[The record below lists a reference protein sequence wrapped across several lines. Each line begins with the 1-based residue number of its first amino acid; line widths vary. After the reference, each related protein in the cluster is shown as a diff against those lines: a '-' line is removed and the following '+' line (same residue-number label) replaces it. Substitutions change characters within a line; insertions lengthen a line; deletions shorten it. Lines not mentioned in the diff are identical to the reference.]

1 MKFHFLIGSLSTV
14 LIRVHS
20 FRVVS
25 ITSTSS
31 PFLTD
36 KVPSSRAVKAAIVIH
51 REALMGWRQ
60 ECKQGKKD
68 RKQKT
73 FGWWY
78 SNYQLVKRWMD
89 YNKIKILK
97 WNYLSCLVTLN
108 VHAATTHTYPTHAQ
122 TYLLCTCTH
131 AQPYKLQCVLTL
143 ESGLAEASSLISGRE
158 EKERGW
164 YQVSGL
170 DLAPICRLFLTLRNR
185 NSGIA
190 RPLYAS

>member
-1 MKFHFLIGSLSTV
+1 MKSRQGSNPSLGSLSSSDQSPLLLLKV
-14 LIRVHS
+14 LRYTTNS
-20 FRVVS
+20 RCE
-25 ITSTSS
+25 SS
-31 PFLTD
+31 HCDPQRGTHGLWD
-36 KVPSSRAVKAAIVIH
+36 KNA
-51 REALMGWRQ
+51 
-60 ECKQGKKD
+60 QGKKD